1 MAGVMGAIFFAFLGI
16 LLYIKYVGLTS
27 LDSNGD
33 QALVASTITAVFLL
47 LLFGFPLLIWFFL
60 YRFGSLKMAGKPVG
74 ITSLIL
80 FAALPLWVYWSW
92 GALSELQSIYSGF
105 RSVRDQCT
113 IQDGMNRRIVGGN
126 TQEFECRNGVL
137 NGPIKTYTP
146 DGILIYEG
154 SYLNG
159 KQNASETAYYD
170 DGKVKSSKN
179 YKDGVADGIQVFYNQ
194 DGNTNLYLI
203 VEQGKTHWVYY
214 QSPEGSFY
222 GDLDSETQSYFCKN
236 QKSPSLKNYRYT
248 CLNNVLDGEFIRYD
262 AQGKVEERG
271 NFVNGVLDGIYEQF
285 SRGKL
290 MKHLE
295 FKNGKLDG
303 KVQIYTSEDRLTYEG
318 QYANGLQNG
327 IFRRYDYEGNLQ
339 SEVVFEQ
346 SQLIKINKLS
356 PASQS

>member
-1 MAGVMGAIFFAFLGI
+1 
-16 LLYIKYVGLTS
+16 
-27 LDSNGD
+27 
-33 QALVASTITAVFLL
+33 
-47 LLFGFPLLIWFFL
+47 
-60 YRFGSLKMAGKPVG
+60 MAGKPVG
-74 ITSLIL
+74 IATLIL
-80 FAALPLWVYWSW
+80 FAALPLWVYWGW
-92 GALSELQSIYSGF
+92 GALSEVQSIYSGF

-113 IQDGMNRRIVGGN
+113 IKDGMNRRIVDGN

-159 KQNASETAYYD
+159 KRNGSETAYYD

-179 YKDGVADGIQVFYNQ
+179 YKDGVEDGIQVFYNQ

-222 GDLDSETQSYFCKN
+222 GDLDSETQTYFCKN

-327 IFRRYDYEGNLQ
+327 IFRRFEYEGNLE

-346 SQLIKINKLS
+346 GQLIKINKLP